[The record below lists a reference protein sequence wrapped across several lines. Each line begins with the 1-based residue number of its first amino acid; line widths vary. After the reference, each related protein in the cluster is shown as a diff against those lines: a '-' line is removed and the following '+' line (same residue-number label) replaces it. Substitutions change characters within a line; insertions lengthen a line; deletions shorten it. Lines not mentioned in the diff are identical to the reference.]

1 MSFNR
6 RLLAIEHAVART
18 AVSHQ
23 CGVLIVRPDGSVRT
37 ADGRPI
43 NPQRG
48 GYLAVPEPS
57 QSVAEWEPA
66 GDDSVVATN
75 S

>member
-18 AVSHQ
+18 AVSHR
-23 CGVLIVRPDGSVRT
+23 CGVLTVRPDGSVRT

-57 QSVAEWEPA
+57 QSVEQWESA
-66 GDDSVVATN
+66 GDDSVLTTN
-75 S
+75 A